1 MSKLQELIDRLCP
14 DGVEFVKLNTLG
26 TFENIGVDK
35 KTVPGEPLVKLL
47 NYVDVYK
54 NKYINKE
61 IPQMTVSSP
70 QKKLDSCSIKQWDI
84 FVTPTSETHDDIG
97 HSAVSTEDIDGAVYS
112 YHIMRFRLNNPNRVT
127 ACFINYLFD
136 SQEVQKQIFK
146 FASGLTRFGL
156 SKYKFGDIVI
166 PFPPLEVQDEIVKI
180 LDRFADYAA
189 ELQAELQAR
198 RLQYEYYRNLLLTFN
213 PSAYGCGT
221 DDAQKISVIARGG
234 HSYEIQWKTMG
245 EIGTFIRG
253 NGLQKKDFT
262 ESGVGCIHYGQI
274 YTHYGTFATE
284 TKSFVTEGLAK
295 KLLEVENGDI
305 VLACTSENIED
316 VAKAVAWLGKETIVT
331 GGHSVVFK
339 HNQNPKYIAY
349 FMQTAL
355 FFNQKKKYAY
365 GAKVIDI
372 KSEDLA
378 KILIPIP
385 PLELQEKIVAI
396 LDRFETLVNDLS
408 KGLPAEIEAVKARYE
423 YYRNKL
429 LTFNPLSA

>member
-14 DGVEFVKLNTLG
+14 NGVEFGKLGDYIDIYTGSQFNKRDMNDAGSYPVINGGVNASGYIESFNEEAKTITISQGGASAGYVAWQETPFWAGAHCYVVRPSSSAVLNRFLYFFLKNQEVYLQQMQHGAGIPALNRDKVKSLL
-26 TFENIGVDK
+26 F
-35 KTVPGEPLVKLL
+35 PLVP
-47 NYVDVYK
+47 
-54 NKYINKE
+54 I
-61 IPQMTVSSP
+61 
-70 QKKLDSCSIKQWDI
+70 
-84 FVTPTSETHDDIG
+84 
-97 HSAVSTEDIDGAVYS
+97 A
-112 YHIMRFRLNNPNRVT
+112 
-127 ACFINYLFD
+127 
-136 SQEVQKQIFK
+136 
-146 FASGLTRFGL
+146 
-156 SKYKFGDIVI
+156 
-166 PFPPLEVQDEIVKI
+166 VQDEIVKI

-198 RLQYEYYRNLLLTFN
+198 KEQYEYYRNLLLTFN
-213 PSAYGCGT
+213 SSAYGCGT
-221 DDAQKISVIARGG
+221 DGEQEINVTTWGG

-274 YTHYGTFATE
+274 YTHYGTFADK
-284 TKSFVTEGLAK
+284 TKSFVNEGLAK

-429 LTFNPLSA
+429 LTFKQLSA

>member
-14 DGVEFVKLNTLG
+14 NGVEFGKLGDYIDIYTGSQFNKRDMNDAGSYPVINGGVNASGYIESFNEEAKTITISQGGASAGYVAWQETPFWAGAHCYVVRPSSSAVLNRFLYFFLKNQEVYLQQMQHGAGIPALNRDKVKSLL
-26 TFENIGVDK
+26 F
-35 KTVPGEPLVKLL
+35 PLVP
-47 NYVDVYK
+47 
-54 NKYINKE
+54 I
-61 IPQMTVSSP
+61 
-70 QKKLDSCSIKQWDI
+70 
-84 FVTPTSETHDDIG
+84 
-97 HSAVSTEDIDGAVYS
+97 A
-112 YHIMRFRLNNPNRVT
+112 
-127 ACFINYLFD
+127 
-136 SQEVQKQIFK
+136 
-146 FASGLTRFGL
+146 
-156 SKYKFGDIVI
+156 
-166 PFPPLEVQDEIVKI
+166 VQDEIVKI

-198 RLQYEYYRNLLLTFN
+198 KEQYEYYRNLLLTFN
-213 PSAYGCGT
+213 SSAYGCGT
-221 DDAQKISVIARGG
+221 DGEQEINVTTWGG

-274 YTHYGTFATE
+274 YTHYGTFADK
-284 TKSFVTEGLAK
+284 TKSFVNEGLAK